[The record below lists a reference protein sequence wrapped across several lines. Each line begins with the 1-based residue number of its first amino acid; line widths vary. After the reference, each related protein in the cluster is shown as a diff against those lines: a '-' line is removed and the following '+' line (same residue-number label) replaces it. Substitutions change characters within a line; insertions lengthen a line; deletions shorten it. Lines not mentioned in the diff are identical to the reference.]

1 MDTQES
7 FAPQPKS
14 TRQVATGTG
23 NGVLALPL
31 GNQVRLIA
39 SVADCR
45 VEFGKDNTVTATK
58 PSADGGTPGSAL
70 LKAGSVEVFSV
81 PLNTAFIAYATDTG
95 AGTLELTPG
104 IGI

>member
-7 FAPQPKS
+7 FAPQAKS

-23 NGVLALPL
+23 NGVLAMPL
-31 GNQVRLIA
+31 GNQVRLLA
-39 SVADCR
+39 RGADCR

-58 PSADGGTPGSAL
+58 PSADGLTAGSTL
-70 LKAGSVEVFSV
+70 LTAGSVEVFSV
-81 PLNTAFIAYATDTG
+81 PLNTAFLAYATDTG
-95 AGTLELTPG
+95 AGTLEASPG

>member
-7 FAPQPKS
+7 FAPQPKG
-14 TRQVATGTG
+14 TRQVPTGT
-23 NGVLALPL
+23 VSAALAVAL

-39 SVADCR
+39 SGADCR

-58 PSADGGTPGSAL
+58 PSADGATAGSAL

-81 PLNTAFIAYATDTG
+81 PLNTAFIAYATD
-95 AGTLELTPG
+95 ANSGTLELTPG
-104 IGI
+104 IGL